1 MSITYEMTDEGV
13 GAQYQRIIGMLGIAK
28 KHDLKY
34 IHKKITVGHNYDND
48 PQWNEKWDEIF
59 NIKSIKS
66 IVEIDDE
73 NTRTNKQIVN
83 LDTISINDIDM
94 VKNLDNIYL
103 LKHPFGIVDNV
114 PNYYKIIQNDIRDVY
129 NNKSQTY
136 LFDKDKQNIA
146 IHIRVLNECD
156 ENAQPG
162 CYEQYQN
169 LSGRFDI
176 SPEKYVMLICKFKNI
191 YPNHNIHIFSQNN
204 IFLKY
209 KDLKKIDNIKFHL
222 DIDSITTFHHMC
234 NADILVIA
242 GSSFSYLA
250 AIYNKNKIFYLK
262 WFSSCTFLDTWE
274 YAFNI

>member
-1 MSITYEMTDEGV
+1 MSIVYEMTDEGV
-13 GAQYQRIIGMLGIAK
+13 GAQYQRIVGMLGIAK
-28 KHDLKY
+28 KHDLKF

-94 VKNLDNIYL
+94 VKKNLDNIYL
-103 LKHPFGIVDNV
+103 LKHPFGIVDNA
-114 PNYYKIIQNDIRDVY
+114 PNYYKIIQNDIRDAY
-129 NNKSQTY
+129 NNKSQTF
-136 LFDKDKQNIA
+136 LFDKDKKNIA
-146 IHIRVLNECD
+146 IHIRVINKDDNKYEYVNY
-156 ENAQPG
+156 EN
-162 CYEQYQN
+162 
-169 LSGRFDI
+169 LTGRFDI
-176 SPEKYVMLICKFKNI
+176 SPEHYIMLISILKNK

-209 KDLKKIDNIKFHL
+209 KDLEKIDNIKFHL

-234 NADILVIA
+234 NVDILIIA

-250 AIYNKNKIFYLK
+250 AIYNKNKILYLK
-262 WFSSCTFLDTWE
+262 WSPACPFLDTWE
-274 YAFNI
+274 YGLNI

>member
-1 MSITYEMTDEGV
+1 MSITYEMTEEGV
-13 GAQYQRIIGMLGIAK
+13 GAQYQRIVGMLGIAK
-28 KHDLKY
+28 KHDLKF

-48 PQWNEKWDEIF
+48 PLWNEKWDEIF
-59 NIKSIKS
+59 NFKSIKS

-94 VKNLDNIYL
+94 VKKNQDNIYL
-103 LKHPFGIVDNV
+103 LKHPFGIVDNA
-114 PNYYKIIQNDIRDVY
+114 PNYYKIIQNDIRDAY
-129 NNKSQTY
+129 NNKSQTF
-136 LFDKDKQNIA
+136 LFDKDKKNIA
-146 IHIRVLNECD
+146 IHIRVINECD
-156 ENAQPG
+156 DKDEYVNYEN
-162 CYEQYQN
+162 
-169 LSGRFDI
+169 LTGRHDI
-176 SPEKYVMLICKFKNI
+176 SPEKYVMLIYKFKNI

-209 KDLKKIDNIKFHL
+209 KDLEKIDNIKFHL

-242 GSSFSYLA
+242 KSSFSYLA

>member
-13 GAQYQRIIGMLGIAK
+13 GAQYHRIVGMLGIAK
-28 KHDLKY
+28 KHDLKF

-83 LDTISINDIDM
+83 LGHHASIDDINM
-94 VKNLDNIYL
+94 IKKNQDNIYSL
-103 LKHPFGIVDNV
+103 IVPYDIIF
-114 PNYYKIIQNDIRDVY
+114 PASKIYYDIIKNDIRDAY
-129 NNKSQTY
+129 NNKSQTF
-136 LFDKDKQNIA
+136 LFDKDKKNIA
-146 IHIRVLNECD
+146 IHIRVINECD
-156 ENAQPG
+156 DKDEYVNYEN
-162 CYEQYQN
+162 
-169 LSGRFDI
+169 LTGRFDI

-209 KDLKKIDNIKFHL
+209 KDLEKIDNIKFHL
-222 DIDSITTFHHMC
+222 DIDSITTFHHLC

-242 GSSFSYLA
+242 ESSFSYLA
-250 AIYNKNKIFYLK
+250 AIYNKNKVIHLK
-262 WFSSCTFLDTWE
+262 YDPRNLDTWE
-274 YAFNI
+274 YGFNI